1 MRASKIAILVPSYN
15 GGALLAETVASAAV
29 AGLPPDSYEIV
40 VCDNASTDGSADALP
55 PRDAQGAAIT
65 LRRNARNLGRV
76 ANWNRAIEVA
86 EEMGFGFALF
96 LMVGDL
102 VQGRGLIALRDR
114 MVAAGACLGIA
125 SYEIV
130 DEALRPQRV
139 ARRILW
145 RGAAG
150 LPARD
155 FLTQSLATGAML
167 YGPLG
172 ANLYWLG
179 GGRGHL
185 RFDPGDESHTDQ
197 LATAVFTRVAGGGT
211 GGVVTYLDK
220 PISRWRARPG
230 RFHSGMDP
238 RGRLASD
245 VRVMERACQAA
256 GVATDHPRIRASVL
270 LRAIWLTRGDLR
282 AAWAWSGALVP
293 AAPSWTWLF
302 RLLFRQALHKTPWL
316 VKA

>member
-1 MRASKIAILVPSYN
+1 MRTFKIAILVPSYN
-15 GGALLAETVASAAV
+15 GGALLAETVASAAG

-55 PRDAQGAAIT
+55 TRDAHGAAIT
-65 LRRNARNLGRV
+65 LCRNDRNLGRV
-76 ANWNRAIEVA
+76 ANWNRAVEMA
-86 EEMGFGFALF
+86 EGMGFGFALF

-102 VQGRGLIALRDR
+102 VHGVGLVALRDR

-130 DEALRPQRV
+130 DEALRPRRV

-145 RGAAG
+145 RGADRAA
-150 LPARD
+150 ARD
-155 FLTQSLATGAML
+155 FLAQSLATGAML

-172 ANLYWLG
+172 ANLYRIG
-179 GGRGHL
+179 GGARL
-185 RFDPGDESHTDQ
+185 RFDPADESHTDQ
-197 LATAVFTRVAGGGT
+197 LATAVFSRAAGGG
-211 GGVVTYLDK
+211 VVYLDR

-238 RGRLASD
+238 RGRLAGD
-245 VRVMERACQAA
+245 VRVMEWACRAAQ
-256 GVATDHPRIRASVL
+256 VAPDYPRIRASLL
-270 LRAIWLTRGDLR
+270 LRAAWLTRGHLG

-293 AAPSWTWLF
+293 AAPSWTWLA
-302 RLLFRQALHKTPWL
+302 RLLWRQAFHRTPWL
-316 VKA
+316 VRA

>member
-1 MRASKIAILVPSYN
+1 MRASKIAILVPNYN
-15 GGALLAETVASAAV
+15 GGALLAETVASAAG

-40 VCDNASTDGSADALP
+40 VCDNASTDGSTRALAV
-55 PRDAQGAAIT
+55 RDAQGAAIT
-65 LRRNARNLGRV
+65 VRRNAQNLGRV
-76 ANWNRAIEVA
+76 ANWNRAVEVA

-102 VQGRGLIALRDR
+102 VHGTGLIALRDR

-130 DEALRPQRV
+130 DEALRPRRV

-145 RGAAG
+145 RGGTG
-150 LPARD
+150 LSAQA
-155 FLTQSLATGAML
+155 FLAQSLATGAML

-179 GGRGHL
+179 GGAHL
-185 RFDPGDESHTDQ
+185 RFDPSDESHTDQ
-197 LATAVFTRVAGGGT
+197 LATAVFTRVAGGG
-211 GGVVTYLDK
+211 VVYLDQ

-230 RFHSGMDP
+230 RFHSGMEP
-238 RGRLASD
+238 QGRLASD
-245 VRVMERACQAA
+245 VRVMEWACQAA
-256 GVATDHPRIRASVL
+256 RVAPDYPKIRASLL
-270 LRAIWLTRGDLR
+270 LRAAWLTRGDLR

-293 AAPSWTWLF
+293 AGPSWTWLF
-302 RLLFRQALHKTPWL
+302 RLLCRQAFHKTPWL